1 MKEVFVEGQNGDKSF
16 GKTVLVEDA
25 RELVDTI
32 RSIATKELGVRA
44 YTINN
49 TSGTVIAPIG
59 LKDMDEE
66 FESVCSV
73 SIVPYNKAGQ

>member
-1 MKEVFVEGQNGDKSF
+1 MKEVYVEGHNGDKSV
-16 GKTVLVEDA
+16 GKTVTVEDA

-32 RSIATKELGVRA
+32 RQIAAEELGVRS

-66 FESVCSV
+66 FEAICSV